1 TMSNLCSEIL
11 QVSEAST
18 YNDDLSYAHVGKDIS
33 CNLGSLN
40 IAKTMDSPDF
50 SKTIEMAIRGLTAVS
65 DLSDIGSVPSIA
77 RGNAMSHAI
86 GLGQMNLHGYLARE
100 HVHYGSEEALDFTN
114 MYFMTVLFE
123 AIKASCKIARER
135 GETFEG
141 FEESKYA
148 SGEFFRKYIDEE
160 WAPTTDKCRE
170 LLAAS

>member
-1 TMSNLCSEIL
+1 
-11 QVSEAST
+11 
-18 YNDDLSYAHVGKDIS
+18 
-33 CNLGSLN
+33 
-40 IAKTMDSPDF
+40 MDSPNF

-123 AIKASCKIARER
+123 AIKGLVHDRARAR
-135 GETFEG
+135 GDLRG
-141 FEESKYA
+141 LR
-148 SGEFFRKYIDEE
+148 GLRVRVGRVL
-160 WAPTTDKCRE
+160 PQVH
-170 LLAAS
+170 